1 MIGLSC
7 GLAEPRLEA
16 EFELEEAEAGFE
28 VEGADV
34 DIATVGEEVSAL
46 TPVAN
51 TVSSGIKAG

>member
-1 MIGLSC
+1 
-7 GLAEPRLEA
+7 LEA